1 MIFNSK
7 HDKFLNL
14 LKQISTNLEES
25 TQFFVDFHINQIED
39 LDKFS
44 TVMKK
49 YENKGDSYIHELIV
63 KLNKTFITPLERED
77 ILALALKMD
86 DVLDGYEE
94 WAKRIVVYQIKESD
108 EYMKKFVD
116 FLLQATKEIAKSTDL
131 LSRRKL
137 FDIQKHIVRIN
148 DFESECDSIL
158 EESLRHL
165 FQTEKDPIK
174 IIQYKELYE
183 MLEDIADNCEDVADT
198 LETIIMKNA

>member
-1 MIFNSK
+1 MIFNAK

-14 LKQISTNLEES
+14 LKQISLNLKES
-25 TQFFVDFHINQIED
+25 TQFFVDFHIHQTED

-49 YENKGDSYIHELIV
+49 YENKGDAYIHELII

-77 ILALALKMD
+77 ILNLALKMD

-108 EYMKKFVD
+108 KYMKKFAD
-116 FLLQATKEIAKSTDL
+116 YLLEATKEIAKSMDL
-131 LSRRKL
+131 LSRRKF
-137 FDIQKHIVRIN
+137 FDIQKHIIKIN
-148 DFESECDSIL
+148 DFESECDCLI
-158 EESLRHL
+158 EDSLRHL

-174 IIQYKELYE
+174 VIQHKELYE
-183 MLEDIADNCEDVADT
+183 MLEEIADSCEDVADM